1 MQTPFARQLQGC
13 KRANDTNSA
22 DTPVHKYPKSDC
34 ARWRSYESSPGID
47 APSLMIDP
55 NRAPAHAEESTP
67 TSTEPSDPYSA
78 PSQSKYFGFISEAL
92 TAHPGGLRT
101 QEIIAWLEGNR
112 PDAFLDRNKDK
123 LKTSIQTTLSAQAN
137 RKEPR
142 IWRYRQPGSRGAGYI
157 WTLCSTVTEV
167 EQAPVTLAAHAT
179 SPMGDSVIVRS
190 IRDETQAPLLSKA
203 PEGSSRET
211 RDSSVASALLHLH
224 MRNGED
230 PVTDTRN
237 EASFSS
243 GPGHDMADDQG
254 EEAQTVNPSSSSA
267 ISRPR
272 PAEIGDDGNV
282 PLQIVKS
289 GVPPDAVAVA
299 DKDLTPPLNLVTS
312 TNRASE
318 VIDAIPTPQK
328 VNTEGTGTF
337 VSDVPRRPS
346 ETPDTLGDHDE
357 RYLGS
362 LVSKIHRLRRQRET
376 TQREIQAKREISNQV
391 EVYERRASDL
401 LRSAEDLDR
410 QAQYARERANLARED
425 AGKVRSEQEQNEA
438 DIALADS
445 KLAQLEREEIE
456 AREGLGID

>member
-1 MQTPFARQLQGC
+1 
-13 KRANDTNSA
+13 
-22 DTPVHKYPKSDC
+22 
-34 ARWRSYESSPGID
+34 
-47 APSLMIDP
+47 MIDP

-211 RDSSVASALLHLH
+211 RDSSAASALLHLH

-318 VIDAIPTPQK
+318 